1 MCADEFANEFIS
13 RFRAEVCDR
22 TALDNP
28 AFVHERD
35 LITQKGGFS
44 QIVGDEQ
51 DGLLKARANF
61 LQIALEIH
69 PNKGIERSEGLIEQ
83 KQLRRQHQGPHQTYA
98 LALPARELERITVE
112 PAAGKFSE
120 LAKLRDAFLDLIA
133 SFPE

>member
-1 MCADEFANEFIS
+1 N
-13 RFRAEVCDR
+13 
-22 TALDNP
+22 
-28 AFVHERD
+28 
-35 LITQKGGFS
+35 
-44 QIVGDEQ
+44 EQ

-69 PNKGIERSEGLIEQ
+69 PNKGIERGEGLVEQ

-133 SFPE
+133 SFPESARLEREIMPGGKVREEAAILDDITAARANVHDCFG